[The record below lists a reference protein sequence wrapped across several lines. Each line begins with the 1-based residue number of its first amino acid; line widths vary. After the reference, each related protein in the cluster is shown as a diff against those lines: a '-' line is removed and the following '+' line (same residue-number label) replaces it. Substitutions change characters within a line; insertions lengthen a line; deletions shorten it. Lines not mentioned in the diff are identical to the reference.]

1 MTGNGSLPSG
11 TGVGGGVG
19 GAGGRLS
26 RAGTPSL
33 GAGGRA
39 PSLGKTEPL
48 FSSPNQPFEDVLLR
62 QRTLGQDIIP
72 SPLQPKRTESLYLP
86 AKPATPVGMA
96 MGGKGGGG
104 GGGGGGG
111 KKMKVSDI
119 GPKDESKISKITLRT
134 YYKPRKA

>member
-1 MTGNGSLPSG
+1 MDWYPEEDEVPSGNG
-11 TGVGGGVG
+11 
-19 GAGGRLS
+19 GGRLS

-39 PSLGKTEPL
+39 PSQGKTEPL

-72 SPLQPKRTESLYLP
+72 SPSQPKRTESLYLP

-104 GGGGGGG
+104 GGG
-111 KKMKVSDI
+111 KKMKVSDN
-119 GPKDESKISKITLRT
+119 KFC
-134 YYKPRKA
+134 